1 MDVVKISESSACN
14 SICSLVIPNYL
25 LDDWYS
31 SRGSGNSF
39 VRRLNDSI
47 VGRALMIKE
56 CDTIESRLKV
66 NACKVHHKIKRAT
79 KRAKQALKMKTCELT
94 VFNGETEDTRELY
107 DDWLY
112 SIDDYK

>member
-1 MDVVKISESSACN
+1 MMVLHLVNIITAGNLGFAMDVAKIYESSACN

-47 VGRALMIKE
+47 MGRALMIKE
-56 CDTIESRLKV
+56 CDTIESRIKV
-66 NACKVHHKIKRAT
+66 NACKVNHTIKEQQNVLN
-79 KRAKQALKMKTCELT
+79 K
-94 VFNGETEDTRELY
+94 Y
-107 DDWLY
+107 
-112 SIDDYK
+112 